1 MKDKPHSLQLCTS
14 ITPQNEEHLNQLIHM
29 NEQMMTRKLYV
40 DFNALETVVAM
51 LEYCEVCT
59 SWVCC
64 MRSEGNEVGCRRSE
78 GNEV

>member
-1 MKDKPHSLQLCTS
+1 MKDKPHSLQLCTA

-40 DFNALETVVAM
+40 DFNALQTVVTM

-59 SWVCC
+59 SWVPQML
-64 MRSEGNEVGCRRSE
+64 MREQKE
-78 GNEV
+78 

>member
-1 MKDKPHSLQLCTS
+1 
-14 ITPQNEEHLNQLIHM
+14 M

-59 SWVCC
+59 SWVPQML
-64 MRSEGNEVGCRRSE
+64 MREQKE
-78 GNEV
+78 